1 MHFEYNKLDNE
12 GTCTEAVYPD
22 YCELADRLV
31 SSSRVTLPKDNTT
44 TVSISSENA
53 LLFANLLRF
62 VVDDYCSDGYGADL
76 INIAEE
82 MEAKINQ
89 ASLCH
94 INETLSWHNIVRR
107 DASDPRSEA
116 IDTGIETLRGFDE
129 VLLEYADGR
138 HDIAEVL
145 VSETGKALRLL
156 SGGDAINFDYIK
168 RWAKLENGHE

>member
-1 MHFEYNKLDNE
+1 M
-12 GTCTEAVYPD
+12 
-22 YCELADRLV
+22 
-31 SSSRVTLPKDNTT
+31 
-44 TVSISSENA
+44 
-53 LLFANLLRF
+53 
-62 VVDDYCSDGYGADL
+62 
-76 INIAEE
+76 
-82 MEAKINQ
+82 
-89 ASLCH
+89 CH